1 MVRILQRAGLVFFTI
16 YLLVIVI
23 SEIQP
28 TGGIVVDPVL
38 TRIRTRGQLRVGYDP
53 GSLPFTTIINDRA
66 AGHDIDLAT
75 SFAKYLAVEVL
86 FVPTGLDAAYDELQQ
101 GHFDMI
107 ASAMPYA
114 PEQGWRARFSTVY
127 FDDGLVLLQR
137 QMVPVTRIGVVFGA
151 DADTMLRRMQ
161 HEGQIVI
168 PVYAETTAELWRL
181 FACDTVDAVIVEESI
196 AWAMQQYDVSI
207 RRIEA
212 LSYVPYVLV
221 VPHDAPLLH
230 ESLNRFLAQAGPDG
244 SLAALRQKWLVGAIP
259 SSPVQCSG
267 N

>member
-1 MVRILQRAGLVFFTI
+1 MLQRIGLMFFI
-16 YLLVIVI
+16 VYVSVIII
-23 SEIQP
+23 SEIEP

-38 TRIRTRGQLRVGYDP
+38 TRVRARAQLRVGYDP
-53 GSLPFTTIINDRA
+53 GSLPFTTIINNQA
-66 AGHDIDLAT
+66 AGYDIDIA
-75 SFAKYLAVEVL
+75 SKFADTLGVAVL

-127 FDDGLVLLQR
+127 FDDGLILLQR
-137 QMVPVTRIGVVFGA
+137 QAVPATRIGVVFGA

-161 HEGQIVI
+161 HEGQAVV

-181 FACDTVDAVIVEESI
+181 FACDAVDAVIVEETL
-196 AWAMQQYDVSI
+196 AWAMQARDASI
-207 RRIEA
+207 RRVEA
-212 LSYVPYVLV
+212 LSYVPYVFV
-221 VPHDAPLLH
+221 VPFDAPLLH
-230 ESLNRFLAQAGPDG
+230 EALNRFLAEIADDG
-244 SLAALRQKWLVGAIP
+244 TFVALRQKWLVGAIP
-259 SSPVQCSG
+259 GSPVQCSG

>member
-1 MVRILQRAGLVFFTI
+1 MIQRIGLVFLAI
-16 YLLVIVI
+16 YLLLITI

-38 TRIRTRGQLRVGYDP
+38 TRIRTRAQLRVGYDP
-53 GSLPFTTIINDRA
+53 GSLPFTTIINRQA

-75 SFAKYLAVEVL
+75 KFAEDLGVAVL

-137 QMVPVTRIGVVFGA
+137 QSVVATRIGVVFGA

-161 HEGQIVI
+161 HEGQLVM

-181 FACDTVDAVIVEESI
+181 FVCDAVDAVIVEESL
-196 AWAMQQYDVSI
+196 AWAMQARDASI
-207 RRIEA
+207 RRVEA

-230 ESLNRFLAQAGPDG
+230 EALNRFLKDRTDDG
-244 SLAALRQKWLVGAIP
+244 TLVGLRQKWLVGAIP

>member
-1 MVRILQRAGLVFFTI
+1 MLKRIGLLFFTI
-16 YLLVIVI
+16 YLFVIAI

-28 TGGIVVDPVL
+28 TGGVVVDPVL
-38 TRIRTRGQLRVGYDP
+38 TRIRTRSQLRVGYDP
-53 GSLPFTTIINDRA
+53 GSLPFTTIIDNHA

-75 SFAKYLAVEVL
+75 KFAEDLGVAVL

-114 PEQGWRARFSTVY
+114 PEQGWRARFSAVY

-137 QMVPVTRIGVVFGA
+137 QSVSPTRIGVVFGA
-151 DADTMLRRMQ
+151 DADTMLRRMRL
-161 HEGQIVI
+161 EGQSVV

-181 FACDTVDAVIVEESI
+181 FACNAVDAVIVEESL
-196 AWAMQQYDVSI
+196 AWAMQVRDASI
-207 RRIEA
+207 RRVEP

-221 VPHDAPLLH
+221 VPHNAPLLH
-230 ESLNRFLAQAGPDG
+230 EVLNRFLKETADDG
-244 SLAALRQKWLVGAIP
+244 TLTALRQKWLVGAIP

-267 N
+267 Q

>member
-1 MVRILQRAGLVFFTI
+1 MLQRIGLGFLII
-16 YLLVIVI
+16 YLLVITI

-38 TRIRTRGQLRVGYDP
+38 TRIRTRAQLRVGYDP
-53 GSLPFTTIINDRA
+53 GSLPFTTIINNHA

-75 SFAKYLAVEVL
+75 KFAETLGVEVL

-137 QMVPVTRIGVVFGA
+137 QTVPIKRIGVVFGA
-151 DADTMLRRMQ
+151 DSDTMLRRMH
-161 HEGQIVI
+161 HEGRAVT
-168 PVYAETTAELWRL
+168 PVYGETTAELWQL
-181 FACDTVDAVIVEESI
+181 FACDVVDAVIVEESI
-196 AWAMQQYDVSI
+196 AWAMHDYDASI
-207 RRIEA
+207 RRVEA

-230 ESLNRFLAQAGPDG
+230 EALNRFLADADDDG
-244 SLAALRQKWLVGAIP
+244 TFVALRQKWLVGAIP
-259 SSPVQCSG
+259 RSPVQCSG

>member
-1 MVRILQRAGLVFFTI
+1 MIQRIGLLFLIVYVF
-16 YLLVIVI
+16 VIVI

-38 TRIRTRGQLRVGYDP
+38 TRIRTRAQLRVGYDP
-53 GSLPFTTIINDRA
+53 GSLPFTTIINNQA

-75 SFAKYLAVEVL
+75 KFADYLGVTVL

-114 PEQGWRARFSTVY
+114 PEQGWRARFSSVY

-137 QMVPVTRIGVVFGA
+137 QSVTVARIGVVFGS

-161 HEGQIVI
+161 HEGEVVE
-168 PVYAETTAELWRL
+168 PVYAETVIELWRL
-181 FACDTVDAVIVEESI
+181 FACDAVDAVIVEETL
-196 AWAMQQYDVSI
+196 AWAMQARDASI
-207 RRIEA
+207 RRVEA

-221 VPHDAPLLH
+221 VPYDAPLLH
-230 ESLNRFLAQAGPDG
+230 EELNRFLKNADDDG
-244 SLAALRQKWLVGAIP
+244 TLTALRQKWLVGAIAG
-259 SSPVQCSG
+259 SPVQCSG

>member
-1 MVRILQRAGLVFFTI
+1 MLRRIGLWFFTI
-16 YLLVIVI
+16 YVLVIVI

-28 TGGIVVDPVL
+28 TGGVVVDPVL
-38 TRIRTRGQLRVGYDP
+38 TRIRTRAQLRVGYDP
-53 GSLPFTTIINDRA
+53 GSLPFTTVIDNQA
-66 AGHDIDLAT
+66 AGHDIDLAIR
-75 SFAKYLAVEVL
+75 FAETLGVEVL

-137 QMVPVTRIGVVFGA
+137 QMIPATRIGVVFGA
-151 DADTMLRRMQ
+151 DADTMLRRML
-161 HEGQIVI
+161 HEGKVVA

-181 FACDTVDAVIVEESI
+181 FACDAVDAVIVEETL
-196 AWAMQQYDVSI
+196 AWAMQARDSSI
-207 RRIEA
+207 RRVEA

-221 VPHDAPLLH
+221 VPRNAPLLN
-230 ESLNRFLAQAGPDG
+230 EELNRFLAVADDDG
-244 SLAALRQKWLVGAIP
+244 TFAALRQKWLVGAIP

>member
-1 MVRILQRAGLVFFTI
+1 MIQRIGLWFFTI
-16 YLLVIVI
+16 YLFVIVI

-28 TGGIVVDPVL
+28 TGGVVVDPVL
-38 TRIRTRGQLRVGYDP
+38 TRIRTRDQLRVGYDP
-53 GSLPFTTIINDRA
+53 GSLPFTTIINNQA
-66 AGHDIDLAT
+66 AGHDVDLAT
-75 SFAKYLAVEVL
+75 KFAETLGVEVL

-137 QMVPVTRIGVVFGA
+137 RQVPSRRIGVVFGA
-151 DADTMLRRMQ
+151 DADTMLRRM
-161 HEGQIVI
+161 HNEGQMVTPI
-168 PVYAETTAELWRL
+168 YAETTAELWQQ
-181 FACDTVDAVIVEESI
+181 FQCDAVDAIIVEETL
-196 AWAMQQYDVSI
+196 AWAMQSRDASI
-207 RRIEA
+207 RRVEV

-221 VPHDAPLLH
+221 VPYDAPLLH
-230 ESLNRFLAQAGPDG
+230 ETLNRFLADADDDG
-244 SLAALRQKWLVGAIP
+244 TLVALREKWLVGAIP
-259 SSPVQCSG
+259 RSPVQCSG

>member
-1 MVRILQRAGLVFFTI
+1 
-16 YLLVIVI
+16 VIVI

-28 TGGIVVDPVL
+28 TGGVVVDPVL
-38 TRIRTRGQLRVGYDP
+38 TRIRTRAQLRVGYDP
-53 GSLPFTTIINDRA
+53 GSLPFTTMIDNYA

-75 SFAKYLAVEVL
+75 KFAATLGVEVL

-137 QMVPVTRIGVVFGA
+137 QPVPIRRIGVVFGS

-161 HEGQIVI
+161 HEGQMIE
-168 PVYAETTAELWRL
+168 PVYTETPAELWRL
-181 FACDTVDAVIVEESI
+181 FACDVVDAVIVEESI
-196 AWAMQQYDVSI
+196 AWAKQDRDDTI
-207 RRIEA
+207 RRFKA

-221 VPHDAPLLH
+221 VPHNAPLLH
-230 ESLNRFLAQAGPDG
+230 ETLNRFLADANDDG
-244 SLAALRQKWLVGAIP
+244 TFAILRQTWLVGAIP
-259 SSPVQCSG
+259 RSPVQCSG

>member
-1 MVRILQRAGLVFFTI
+1 MLQRIGLLFFTI
-16 YLLVIVI
+16 YVLVIAI

-38 TRIRTRGQLRVGYDP
+38 TRIRARAQLRVGYDP
-53 GSLPFTTIINDRA
+53 GSLPFTTIIDDQA

-75 SFAKYLAVEVL
+75 KFAQDLGVEVL

-137 QMVPVTRIGVVFGA
+137 QLVSTTQIGVVFGS

-161 HEGQIVI
+161 LEGQSVM

-181 FACDTVDAVIVEESI
+181 FACNAVDAVIVEETL
-196 AWAMQQYDVSI
+196 AWPMQARDVSI
-207 RRIEA
+207 RRVEA

-221 VPHDAPLLH
+221 VPHNAPLLH
-230 ESLNRFLAQAGPDG
+230 EALNRFLADTADDG
-244 SLAALRQKWLVGAIP
+244 TLIALRQKWLVGAIP
-259 SSPVQCSG
+259 RSPVQCSG
-267 N
+267 Q

>member
-1 MVRILQRAGLVFFTI
+1 MIRRAGLIVLIIYVF
-16 YLLVIVI
+16 VIVI

-28 TGGIVVDPVL
+28 TGGIVVDSVL
-38 TRIRTRGQLRVGYDP
+38 TRVRTRGQLRVGYDP
-53 GSLPFTTIINDRA
+53 GSLPFTTMINNQA

-75 SFAKYLAVEVL
+75 AFAHHLGVSVL

-137 QMVPVTRIGVVFGA
+137 QSVPVTRIGVVFGA

-161 HEGQIVI
+161 HEGQTVA
-168 PVYAETTAELWRL
+168 PVYAETTNELWQL
-181 FACDTVDAVIVEESI
+181 FACDTVDAVIVEESL
-196 AWAMQQYDVSI
+196 AWAMQARDASI
-207 RRIEA
+207 RRVEA

-221 VPHDAPLLH
+221 VPYDAPLLH
-230 ESLNRFLAQAGPDG
+230 ETLNRFLKNADDDG
-244 SLAALRQKWLVGAIP
+244 TLVGLRQKWLVGAIP